1 MTHAEVM
8 ERLTGVFRDV
18 FDDDSIVITDQTT
31 ANDIEEWDSLEHIN
45 LIDAVEQEFHMQF
58 QMKEVSGMKNVG
70 EMADIVANTLRKSP
84 LFLLAV
90 LGGNSPILSETAV
103 FS

>member
-58 QMKEVSGMKNVG
+58 QMKEVSGMKNG
-70 EMADIVANTLRKSP
+70 RHRCQSGNRKAEKTGTVP
-84 LFLLAV
+84 
-90 LGGNSPILSETAV
+90 PINRKIT
-103 FS
+103 